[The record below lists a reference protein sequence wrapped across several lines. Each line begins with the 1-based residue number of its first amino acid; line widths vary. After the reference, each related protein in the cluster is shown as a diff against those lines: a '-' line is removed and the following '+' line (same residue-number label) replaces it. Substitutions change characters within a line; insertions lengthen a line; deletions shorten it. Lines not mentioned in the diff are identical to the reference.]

1 MMEKPLDPA
10 TLGARSRLLRTLVD
24 IVLAVLVLGLAVE
37 LIAVIR
43 GRHLGAQVL
52 LHRLPMLLYL
62 WAIWNARQAI
72 AALGRGDFF
81 GAVVGRLLGRVGL
94 ALFLGAL
101 ANVFFVPW
109 LLRALSRGPSIAYY
123 DVAAITVGVV
133 GATLMLVAQLLRQAA
148 SMRQELDEFF

>member
-72 AALGRGDFF
+72 AAVGRGDLF
-81 GAVVGRLLGRVGL
+81 GPLVARLLGRVGL
-94 ALFLGAL
+94 ALFLGGL
-101 ANVFFVPW
+101 TQVFFVPW
-109 LLRALSRGPSIAYY
+109 LLWGLGWGPSIAYY

-133 GATLMLVAQLLRQAA
+133 GATLMIVAQLLREAA
-148 SMRQELDEFF
+148 RMRQELDEFF